1 MSVTGDDPM
10 TVTVPTYRPDVTR
23 PADLVE
29 EVARIHGYDKFGAT
43 VPTGPAGYLTQQQ
56 QRLRLAYQALAG
68 IGLNQAVTLPFVG
81 EDDMQGLDRA
91 ADLVRMLKVKNPLRE
106 EEGRLRPTLLPGLL
120 NAARYNVSRGE
131 RSVAVFESG
140 LVFTTDP
147 DEMDARLPAQT
158 ERIAW
163 VLVGPVGTSVLGEDR
178 LEADAAYSLAV
189 LKHLL
194 AKLRIEGVEVV
205 SGGTAGFH
213 PGRTATVKLDGAVVG
228 HVGELTPGAARAFD
242 LPGRVALAELDLTP
256 LLAPVPLK
264 PAVTPSPFPP
274 VDFDLSFV
282 VSGDIATADLV
293 AATSGAGDDMVESA
307 RVFDEFRGGDLGEG
321 ERAIAISYR
330 LRALDRTLTNEEV
343 APVRSAMIAAG
354 EGLGARLRGAG

>member
-1 MSVTGDDPM
+1 
-10 TVTVPTYRPDVTR
+10 
-23 PADLVE
+23 
-29 EVARIHGYDKFGAT
+29 
-43 VPTGPAGYLTQQQ
+43 
-56 QRLRLAYQALAG
+56 
-68 IGLNQAVTLPFVG
+68 
-81 EDDMQGLDRA
+81 MQGLDRA